1 MLAATS
7 NLLMKCYHG
16 DLRKLLMGANASA
29 KPPGT
34 FFLREVRTTSAEL
47 QPFADTAA
55 LESASKLDL
64 AAQES

>member
-1 MLAATS
+1 
-7 NLLMKCYHG
+7 
-16 DLRKLLMGANASA
+16 MGANASA